1 MAQHLSTTFR
11 VTESMD
17 INYIGLDIED
27 NSFGIYLTQSV
38 ETTDGDHIYINH
50 DIKMPLEL
58 MKKLSDLLPLLIE
71 KANSETDRE
80 DWETYRLY
88 SPKELEPADL
98 F

>member
-17 INYIGLDIED
+17 INYIGIDIED
-27 NSFGIYLTQSV
+27 NSFGIYLEQNV
-38 ETTDGDHIYINH
+38 ETIDGNRIYISH

-58 MKKLSDLLPLLIE
+58 MQKLSDLLPLLIA

-80 DWETYRLY
+80 DWDTYRLY